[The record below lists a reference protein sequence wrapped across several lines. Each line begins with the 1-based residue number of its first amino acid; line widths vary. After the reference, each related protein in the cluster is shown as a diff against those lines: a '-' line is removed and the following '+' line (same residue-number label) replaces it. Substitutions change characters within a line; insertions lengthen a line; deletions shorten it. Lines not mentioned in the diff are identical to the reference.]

1 MNSDS
6 PLSQTLLVNTL
17 KGILSVQR
25 QLQEDQIRSDEQH
38 HDFVQNLSLLQ
49 QQLEQI
55 LIVQRNLQLDQLHQQ
70 DQTNRLL
77 DQIDKVL
84 SHQIKQ
90 QDLIDKII
98 EFNLSYMERF

>member
-1 MNSDS
+1 MNTDS
-6 PLSQTLLVNTL
+6 ALSETLLVNTI

-25 QLQEDQIRSDEQH
+25 QLQEDQMRSDEKH
-38 HDFVQNLSLLQ
+38 YDFLQNLTLLQ

-55 LIVQRNLQLDQLHQQ
+55 LIVQRNLQFDQLQQQ

-84 SHQIKQ
+84 THQIKQ
-90 QDLIDKII
+90 QELIDKII
-98 EFNLSYMERF
+98 EFNIQRFT